1 MNDSLDHEDPIEEAA
16 ADWLALRAEGF
27 SSAQK
32 REFARWC
39 RADPRHAAAVAVAA
53 YRRRI
58 ISSRIVL
65 NPHYSS
71 TPFTLCHLYSM
82 LCL

>member
-1 MNDSLDHEDPIEEAA
+1 LLAEAVV
-16 ADWLALRAEGF
+16 
-27 SSAQK
+27 
-32 REFARWC
+32 
-39 RADPRHAAAVAVAA
+39 AAVAVAIATATAAA

-71 TPFTLCHLYSM
+71 TPFTLCHL
-82 LCL
+82 

>member
-1 MNDSLDHEDPIEEAA
+1 MNDSLNHEDPIEEAA

-39 RADPRHAAAVAVAA
+39 RADPRHAAAVARLWREFARARERVEEREHRKAVAGAAQEVAA
-53 YRRRI
+53 
-58 ISSRIVL
+58 
-65 NPHYSS
+65 
-71 TPFTLCHLYSM
+71 
-82 LCL
+82 